1 MTHALR
7 HFRGTSAGLGGLWV
21 HGGFEASIPSLNAG
35 NLGSFRVFLPGMN
48 DNTPVEEV
56 HSFFSEATILDRD
69 NRLLAIGK
77 ARIYPTLHAGV
88 FWPQELTPAPAL
100 SNCAAWLRA
109 KDATYQLSRVV
120 LCPHHKG
127 KPNHFDF
134 EFV

>member
-1 MTHALR
+1 M
-7 HFRGTSAGLGGLWV
+7 